1 MDSSPKI
8 DFIEQ
13 LGRLS
18 PKESIYDEME
28 NNKIL
33 ENVIGFI
40 PMSDGAD
47 TPLLVSNLG
56 VHLADRGLSIC
67 ILDANVFYP
76 SIYKVLDCEPNH
88 KGKGLLSVLRSDKLD
103 YREEIIKTKFK
114 NLYVM
119 SASLMD
125 PLEDFLDIREEDYE
139 RVLLQLKEI
148 FDLVLV
154 CIPNNPPL
162 EFCYISVKN
171 CDMGFMVWTER
182 VDCALNASRIMQFLS
197 SINIGVAKF
206 ANVIINNQIGLC
218 FDKEVI
224 REMNLKLIAEFPFVP
239 SLIDLSL
246 EGKVYISESTV
257 LDKRYKKALAR
268 LADLVVG

>member
-1 MDSSPKI
+1 MDSSQKI
-8 DFIEQ
+8 DFIEK
-13 LGRLS
+13 LGKLS
-18 PKESIYDEME
+18 PKENIYDEME
-28 NNKIL
+28 SNKIL
-33 ENVIGFI
+33 ENVIGFV

-47 TPLLVSNLG
+47 APILVANLG
-56 VHLADRGLSIC
+56 VHLAGRGLGVC

-76 SIYKVLDCEPNH
+76 SIYKLLDCEPNQ
-88 KGKGLLSVLRSDKLD
+88 KGKGLVSVLRSDKID
-103 YREEIIKTKFK
+103 YREELIKTRFK
-114 NLYVM
+114 NLYIM
-119 SASLMD
+119 SASLLD
-125 PLEDFLDIREEDYE
+125 PLEDYLDIKEDDYE

-162 EFCYISVKN
+162 EFCYISIKN
-171 CDMGFMVWTER
+171 CDMGFMVWSER

-206 ANVIINNQIGLC
+206 ANVIINNQMGLC

-224 REMNLKLIAEFPFVP
+224 TEMNLKLIAEFPFVP
-239 SLIDLSL
+239 SAIDLSL

-257 LDKRYKKALAR
+257 LDKRYKKALTR
-268 LADLVVG
+268 LADLVAG

>member
-162 EFCYISVKN
+162 EFCYVSVKS
-171 CDMGFMVWTER
+171 CDMGFMVWSER
-182 VDCALNASRIMQFLS
+182 VDCALNSSRLMQFLS

-206 ANVIINNQIGLC
+206 ANVIINNEIGIS

-224 REMNLKLIAEFPFVP
+224 SEMNLKLIAEFPFLP
-239 SLIDLSL
+239 SVIDLSL

-257 LDKRYKKALAR
+257 LDKRYKKALTG
-268 LADLVVG
+268 LADLISG